1 MHFETLTLFN
11 LLMMQSL
18 VAALL
23 MIGLPGLRASRA
35 TRSAQLS
42 SALLALGWLLLAL
55 APGASERVLMSLA
68 LLAFSAALSLLW
80 WALTQWLVKRSGRAV
95 MIAAVLLMPL
105 VYGLQFDDVNFRVG
119 WSHAW
124 LALQL
129 VMVALAAALPASA
142 SARSALVAPAPAPRS
157 ADTNGRRWRALIVL
171 ASGISA
177 VACLFR
183 GGLALFAAAPV
194 SPFDDHAINIGFGLV
209 CQLAM
214 TLLLLGMLLAWRGE
228 IEGELAR
235 LAQTDGLTG
244 LPDRRSFTE
253 RAVAM
258 ISMSRRYQEPLAMV
272 VLDVDFMKTINTEH
286 GEDAGDR
293 ALALFGSCISTQM
306 RLGDL
311 AGRIGGEE
319 FAVLMAR
326 TDAEGP
332 RAFDKRMRDALRH
345 RTIAELGF
353 EIDFSA
359 GWSRLR
365 HGDRNI
371 DDLMRR
377 SETALYEAK
386 HAGRGR
392 LVAEPGAEL

>member
-1 MHFETLTLFN
+1 MHIEPQTLFN

-23 MIGLPGLRASRA
+23 MIALPGLRASRA
-35 TRSAQLS
+35 TRCAQVAS
-42 SALLALGWLLLAL
+42 VLLAVGWLLLAQG
-55 APGASERVLMSLA
+55 PGPNERLVMSVA
-68 LLAFSAALSLLW
+68 LLAFSAALSMLW
-80 WALTQWLVKRSGRAV
+80 WALTLWLVKRSGRAV

-119 WSHAW
+119 WSLAW

-129 VMVALAAALPASA
+129 LLVALAAALPATTG
-142 SARSALVAPAPAPRS
+142 ARSALVAPVPTQRNT
-157 ADTNGRRWRALIVL
+157 DTNGRRWRTLIVVAAGL
-171 ASGISA
+171 GAL
-177 VACLFR
+177 ACLLR
-183 GGLALFAAAPV
+183 GGLALFSAAPS
-194 SPFDDHAINIGFGLV
+194 SPFDDQPINIGFGLA
-209 CQLAM
+209 CQFAM
-214 TLLLLGMLLAWRGE
+214 TLLLLGQLLAWRGE

-258 ISMSRRYQEPLAMV
+258 ISMARRYQEPLAMM
-272 VLDVDFMKTINTEH
+272 VLDVDFLKTINTEH
-286 GEDAGDR
+286 GDEAGDR

-332 RAFDKRMRDALRH
+332 RAFDQRMRDALSQR
-345 RTIAELGF
+345 ALSELGF
-353 EIDFSA
+353 ELNFSA
-359 GWSRLR
+359 GWARLR

-371 DDLMRR
+371 DDIMRR
-377 SETALYEAK
+377 AETALYEAK

>member
-1 MHFETLTLFN
+1 MHFEPQTLFS

-35 TRSAQLS
+35 TRAAQLS
-42 SALLALGWLLLAL
+42 SVLLALGWLLLAD
-55 APGASERVLMSLA
+55 APGPSERLLISLA
-68 LLAFSAALSLLW
+68 LLAFSAALGLLW
-80 WALTQWLVKRSGRAV
+80 WALTQWLVKRQGMAV
-95 MIAAVLLMPL
+95 MVAAVLLMPL
-105 VYGLQFDDVNFRVG
+105 VYGLQYDDVNFRAG
-119 WSHAW
+119 WAHAW

-129 VMVALAAALPASA
+129 VLVALAAALPANIGT
-142 SARSALVAPAPAPRS
+142 RTALVAPVPTQRN
-157 ADTNGRRWRALIVL
+157 ADTNGRRWRTLIVL
-171 ASGISA
+171 AALLGA
-177 VACLFR
+177 LACLLR
-183 GGLALFAAAPV
+183 GGLALFAAAPA
-194 SPFDDHAINIGFGLV
+194 SPFDERAINVGFGLV

-214 TLLLLGMLLAWRGE
+214 TLLLLGLVLAWRGE

-235 LAQTDGLTG
+235 LAQSDGLTG

-258 ISMSRRYQEPLAMV
+258 ISMARRYQEPLAMM
-272 VLDVDFMKTINTEH
+272 VLDIDFLKTINTEH
-286 GEDAGDR
+286 GDEAGDR
-293 ALALFGSCISTQM
+293 ALALFGSCVSTQM

-332 RAFDKRMRDALRH
+332 RAFDQRMRDALAH
-345 RTIAELGF
+345 RALAELGF
-353 EIDFSA
+353 ELNFSA
-359 GWSRLR
+359 GWARLR

-377 SETALYEAK
+377 AETALYEAK

-392 LVAEPGAEL
+392 LVAEPGAEH